1 MLSLNCTSGS
11 SSLLASFHCA
21 MLIRLTKTGLWA
33 STPAVK
39 PSCIHPAPTSLSN
52 HLRHRLAR
60 HQHRVCQHQ
69 RLSARPAGSKRQVV
83 ASAPSGP
90 NQPGAATN
98 ASSPQVNKNNYSAA
112 SAASVS
118 NTTGTGVFILLL
130 LNLIIFVLDH
140 TLHLPQI
147 QRLYLDHLAPRWWQF
162 LTSSFCHASWAH
174 LSSNTFLLY
183 VFGKIVEEEEGIWG
197 VWFTYI
203 ITAVGASVASY
214 LLQPKAT
221 ISLGASGAVFGLFA
235 VSVLVKLSFNLKKL
249 IECGILGQ
257 FVIKQLLQVSTMID
271 CLTIV
276 PVPCISCVS

>member
-1 MLSLNCTSGS
+1 M
-11 SSLLASFHCA
+11 HCA
-21 MLIRLTKTGLWA
+21 D
-33 STPAVK
+33 
-39 PSCIHPAPTSLSN
+39 
-52 HLRHRLAR
+52 
-60 HQHRVCQHQ
+60 
-69 RLSARPAGSKRQVV
+69 
-83 ASAPSGP
+83 
-90 NQPGAATN
+90 
-98 ASSPQVNKNNYSAA
+98 YSAA

-203 ITAVGASVASY
+203 ITAVGETRTAVYLVVARMPYLLIIFGCIGRAAWFCMLHKGKTPCNCIIFDTCAHAGASVASY

-257 FVIKQLLQVSTMID
+257 FVIKQLLQVSATID
-271 CLTIV
+271 CLTTILV
-276 PVPCISCVS
+276 PYITQGAYAS